1 MVVYKRALLLLLF
14 LALTLVLSLSGCAHR
29 KGKSG
34 TLAVARQFVRGFTS
48 GDVEQELD
56 AMCSYENSG
65 VVVAVDV
72 NWERENYTLIDN
84 ASSKVATI
92 RVQGRM
98 RFTLTQI
105 KKFAKSLGVEIPR
118 VEAGTQ
124 IGVNFDGFSLAQE
137 NGEWCV
143 PRSTKDA
150 FYNYVW
156 EQVLDNLESTSSSKP

>member
-1 MVVYKRALLLLLF
+1 MVFPRKRLFISLLVILLVF
-14 LALTLVLSLSGCAHR
+14 SLGGCGHR

-34 TLAVARQFVRGFTS
+34 ALATAKQFVRGFTS
-48 GDVEQELD
+48 GDVDQELD

-72 NWERENYTLIDN
+72 NWGKENYELLGNTSGKN
-84 ASSKVATI
+84 VTV

-98 RFTLTQI
+98 RFTVTQI
-105 KKFAKSLGVEIPR
+105 KKLAKSLGVEIPR
-118 VEAGTQ
+118 IEAGTQ
-124 IGVNFDGFSLAQE
+124 IGVNFDRFYLKQE

-143 PRSTKDA
+143 PRGTKDA

-156 EQVLDNLESTSSSKP
+156 EQISDNLNK